1 MRETAHNTS
10 DTSLLIVLY
19 VHYYELIM
27 VQDINS
33 VFFVKEKN
41 MLYYNDNINNLCQN
55 GHKLL
60 LTNG

>member
-41 MLYYNDNINNLCQN
+41 MLYYNYNINNLCQN